1 MNRGRVNYLNDITTR
16 WELHSWWLSDD
27 ESSRVHELMRSVLVY
42 LEDVTAGVMLPV
54 VIADNEQETKTYQNQ
69 GRRMVDYTFT
79 VELAAD
85 RFRK

>member
-1 MNRGRVNYLNDITTR
+1 
-16 WELHSWWLSDD
+16 
-27 ESSRVHELMRSVLVY
+27 
-42 LEDVTAGVMLPV
+42 MLPV
-54 VIADNEQETKTYQNQ
+54 VVTDTEHEDKTYQNQ

>member
-1 MNRGRVNYLNDITTR
+1 
-16 WELHSWWLSDD
+16 
-27 ESSRVHELMRSVLVY
+27 MRSVLVY